1 MSLSCLHRRVKLIRV
16 PLENVAE
23 IKGVMDSW
31 PEDVKAMLAA
41 GQLREEA
48 IRAAELPK
56 LPELGAKEAGPLA
69 AGDWLAEIRPIM
81 MDLSASAAVWWG
93 RRLIRGGWIC
103 GRWRG

>member
-1 MSLSCLHRRVKLIRV
+1 MAGRC
-16 PLENVAE
+16 
-23 IKGVMDSW
+23 
-31 PEDVKAMLAA
+31 KAMLAA
-41 GQLREEA
+41 GQLREES

-81 MDLSASAAVWWG
+81 MTLARARQCGGNTSCTTR

-103 GRWRG
+103 GR